1 MTVESLRRRPVVLC
15 VLDGWGHREET
26 RDNAIAAAHTPVW
39 DRLVRTEPM
48 SFLATSAK
56 EVGLPEGQMGNSEV
70 GHMNLGAGRTVMQVL
85 PRIDDASTQGYA
97 GNPGLQQFL
106 AALKQTG
113 GTAHVLGLLS
123 PGGVHSH
130 MQHFPTMVKT
140 IVEAGVPVA
149 MHIFAD
155 GRDTPPKSV
164 LEYFAW
170 FEGEL
175 SGVGGV
181 RIATLSGR
189 YFMMD
194 RDQRWERVSKGYAAI
209 AEAKGAQA
217 KDARSAIEAGYAR
230 GESDEFLAPTV
241 LAGYRGM
248 DNGDGVLMLNFR
260 ADRAREILSA
270 LVDAEFDGF
279 PRGKV
284 VKLATSAGMT
294 EYSDALSRHLITLF
308 PQERL
313 THTLG
318 EILSHAGRKQL
329 RIAETEKYAH
339 VTFFFNGG
347 EETVFAGEDRILVPS
362 PKVATYDLK
371 PEMSAYEVTDRLTA
385 AIRSGTYDFILV
397 NYANPDMVGHTGIMD
412 AAIQAVET
420 VDACLGKLEA
430 AVRDMNGVLLITA
443 DHGNIEMMKDD
454 ATGQAHTAHT
464 MCPVPA
470 VLVNAPPSITGIAAG
485 GRLADIVPTL
495 LPFLGL
501 AQPREMN
508 GRNLL
513 QISATPR
520 RAAAAR

>member
-1 MTVESLRRRPVVLC
+1 MRRRPVVLC

-39 DRLVRTEPM
+39 DRLVATQPM
-48 SFLATSAK
+48 ALLATSAK

-85 PRIDDASTQGYA
+85 PRIDDASVQGYI
-97 GNPGLQQFL
+97 GNPGLQQFVS
-106 AALKQTG
+106 ALKKAG
-113 GTAHVLGLLS
+113 GVAHVLGLLS

-130 MQHFPTMVKT
+130 MQHFPNMVKT
-140 IVEAGVPVA
+140 IVKTGVPVA
-149 MHIFAD
+149 MHLFTD
-155 GRDTPPKSV
+155 GRDTPPKSA
-164 LEYFAW
+164 LEYLAW
-170 FEGEL
+170 FEREL
-175 SGVGGV
+175 AGAGGV
-181 RIATLSGR
+181 RLATVSGR
-189 YFMMD
+189 YFTMD
-194 RDQRWERVSKGYAAI
+194 RDNRWERVSKGYAAI
-209 AEAKGAQA
+209 VAATGAQA
-217 KDARSAIEAGYAR
+217 NTAREAVERAYAR
-230 GESDEFLAPTV
+230 GETDEFLAPTV

-248 DNGDGVLMLNFR
+248 NDGDGVLMLNFR
-260 ADRAREILSA
+260 ADRAREILTA
-270 LVDAEFDGF
+270 IVDPKFDGF
-279 PRGKV
+279 ARPKV
-284 VKLATSAGMT
+284 VSLASGAGMT
-294 EYSDALSRHLITLF
+294 EYSDALSRRLITLF

-318 EILSHAGRKQL
+318 EILSAAGMKQL

-347 EETVFAGEDRILVPS
+347 EETVFPGEDRIMVPS

-371 PEMSAYEVTDRLTA
+371 PEMSAYEVTDKLTG
-385 AIRSGTYDFILV
+385 AIRAGTYDFILV

-443 DHGNIEMMKDD
+443 DHGNIEMLKDD

-470 VLVNAPPSITGIAAG
+470 VLVNTPATVTGLADG

-501 AQPREMN
+501 LQPREMN
-508 GRNLL
+508 GRSLL
-513 QISATPR
+513 QLGATQK
-520 RAAAAR
+520 RAAVAR